1 MNYINMSV
9 EGNRL
14 RIKEEKISRMPCAA
28 SSFFIVDSTKP

>member
-14 RIKEEKISRMPCAA
+14 RIKEEKISVGGSINYDRC
-28 SSFFIVDSTKP
+28 